1 MKYIKFILLV
11 FVLFLSACKEK
22 VDKSFPDLYGKTT
35 EEMKEIFKE
44 KGILVTINYE
54 YRYSPNLEENTIYGA
69 SVSPKEMVEP
79 GSVITVYINTKE
91 FVLPNLLGLN
101 REEMKDKLII
111 LGLNESQF
119 GFLPDINYQVKAGT
133 FIQYRSAKVGDRVNP
148 TESKVTIFYDSRIVL
163 EDLSGLNKHQVDEY
177 LREKT
182 LNPTYVYE
190 LDNTKEYDT
199 FKGYQGYEIND
210 ILEPGKSVTVVLYEN
225 NDVNAGK
232 TIRVTHQLMF
242 SKYIDAIGNN
252 KGIELY
258 NPTEGAISLSE
269 YYLTILSNGA
279 LVPDV
284 TISLSGTL
292 NSKET
297 YVIMNS
303 GASEEL
309 KAKADLVTGD
319 LFFDGNDVIQL
330 RRTSNHTY
338 IDTLNDIG
346 DEFAYIFMEEEIF
359 IRKASITA
367 GNRDYVFLEW
377 EGYIPS
383 FIEPIGTHPYEGYE
397 SPPFEY
403 MDTLFFEYGMTEV
416 KYLYLNDGDTAAFQS
431 LNPRDT
437 NSYTRD
443 NRVRYLLIDTPETE
457 KPGQPGMPYAN
468 VAMEF
473 NRTMLQGASEL
484 YLQANPGGTLND
496 IHGRT
501 LGFVWANMGTKENPD
516 WKLINYELAKNG
528 LGEPAG
534 AIKNVNSPIF
544 GNRYLYQWV
553 IHAAEYA
560 RENKL
565 GIHSGVYQP

>member
-1 MKYIKFILLV
+1 MRYIKFILLA
-11 FVLFLSACKEK
+11 FVLFLSACKKE
-22 VDKSFPDLYGKTT
+22 VDKSFPDLYGKTK
-35 EEMKEIFKE
+35 EEMQTIFKE
-44 KGILVTINYE
+44 KGIIVTINYE

-69 SVSPKEMVEP
+69 SVSPKEKVEP
-79 GSVITVYINTKE
+79 GSVITVYINAKE
-91 FVLPNLLGLN
+91 FILPNLTGLD
-101 REEMKDKLII
+101 REAMKDKLII

-119 GFLPDINYQVKAGT
+119 GFLPDINHLVKVGT
-133 FIQYRSAKVGDRVNP
+133 FIQYRNAKVGDRIDP
-148 TESKVTIFYDSRIVL
+148 TETRVTIFYDSRILL
-163 EDLSGLNKHQVDEY
+163 EDLSEMNKLEIDAFLKEQ
-177 LREKT
+177 T

-199 FKGYQGYEIND
+199 FKGYQDNEIGGA
-210 ILEPGKSVTVVLYEN
+210 IEPGKPVTVILYEN
-225 NDVNAGK
+225 NDVNVGK
-232 TIRVTHQLMF
+232 DVKVTHQLMF

-252 KGIELY
+252 KGIEIY
-258 NPTEGAISLSE
+258 NPTEETISLNE
-269 YYLTILSNGA
+269 YYLAILPNGA
-279 LVPDV
+279 LVPDA
-284 TISLSGTL
+284 TISLKGTL
-292 NSKET
+292 SSKET

-309 KAKADLVTGD
+309 KEKADLVTGD

-346 DEFAYIFMEEEIF
+346 DTSIFMNEEIF
-359 IRKASITA
+359 VRKASITS
-367 GNRDYVFLEW
+367 GNRDYVFLDW

-403 MDTLFFEYGMTEV
+403 MDTLFFDYGMTKV

-431 LNPRDT
+431 LDPRDT
-437 NSYTRD
+437 NSYTGE
-443 NRVRYLLIDTPETE
+443 NRVRYLLIDTPETQ
-457 KPGQPGMPYAN
+457 KPGQSGQPYAN

-473 NRTMLQGASEL
+473 NRTMLEGASEL
-484 YLQANPGGTLND
+484 YLQADPGGTLRETY
-496 IHGRT
+496 GRA
-501 LGFVWANMGTKENPD
+501 LGFIWANMGTKENPD

-534 AIKNVNSPIF
+534 AVKNVNSPIF

-553 IHAAEYA
+553 IHAAQYA
-560 RENKL
+560 QDNKL
-565 GIHSGVYQP
+565 GIYSGVYQS

>member
-1 MKYIKFILLV
+1 MKYIKFILLA
-11 FVLFLSACKEK
+11 FLLFLSACKKE
-22 VDKSFPDLYGKTT
+22 VDKSFPDLYGKTI
-35 EEMKEIFKE
+35 EEMQTIFKE

-54 YRYSPNLEENTIYGA
+54 YRYSPNLEENTIYSA
-69 SVSPKEMVEP
+69 SVNPKEIVAP
-79 GSVITVYINTKE
+79 GSIITVYINTKE

-119 GFLPDINYQVKAGT
+119 GFLPDVNHSVKAGT
-133 FIQYRSAKVGDRVNP
+133 FINYRSGKVGDRVNP
-148 TESKVTIFYDSRIVL
+148 AESKITIFYDSRILL
-163 EDLSGLNKHQVDEY
+163 EDLSGLNKLQIDAV

-182 LNPTYVYE
+182 LNPNYVYE
-190 LDNTKEYDT
+190 VDNNKEYDT
-199 FKGYQGYEIND
+199 FKGYQGYD
-210 ILEPGKSVTVVLYEN
+210 IGSAIEPGKPITVVLYKN
-225 NDVNAGK
+225 NDVNVGDDIK
-232 TIRVTHQLMF
+232 TSHQLMF

-258 NPTEGAISLSE
+258 NPTEGVILLND
-269 YYLTILSNGA
+269 YYLAILPNGA
-279 LVPDV
+279 FVPSV
-284 TISLSGTL
+284 TISLNGTL

-309 KAKADLVTGD
+309 KAKADLITGD
-319 LFFDGNDVIQL
+319 LYFDGNDVIQL
-330 RRTSNHTY
+330 RKKSNHTY

-346 DEFAYIFMEEEIF
+346 DTSIFMNEEIF

-367 GNRDYVFLEW
+367 GNRDYVFLDW

-383 FIEPIGTHPYEGYE
+383 FIEPIGTHPYERYE

-403 MDTLFFEYGMTEV
+403 MDTLFFGYGMTKV
-416 KYLYLNDGDTAAFQS
+416 KFLYLNDGDTTAFQS
-431 LNPRDT
+431 LDPRDT
-437 NSYTRD
+437 NSYSGE

-484 YLQANPGGTLND
+484 YLQADSGGTLRD
-496 IHGRT
+496 TYGRA

-534 AIKNVNSPIF
+534 AVKNVNSPIF

-560 RENKL
+560 RVNKL
-565 GIHSGVYQP
+565 GIYSGVYKP